1 MRDFYEMYMSEL
13 PCDECNGARL
23 KKEILSIKVGGI
35 NINEMTDL
43 SVKSLQEFLRKLE
56 FNWHLMFLLV
66 NIENLYYNIL

>member
-1 MRDFYEMYMSEL
+1 MKTVVFHLQAKTCEKDIL
-13 PCDECNGARL
+13 KL

-56 FNWHLMFLLV
+56 LTDSQKM
-66 NIENLYYNIL
+66 IAEMILKEIVMEL